1 MKYQNNQIG
10 QNKYSDERLCALAQ
24 NGEKQAE
31 EQLVLRYRGVV
42 ASISHV
48 HYLEGGED
56 HDLSQEGMIGLV
68 KAIRAF
74 DASLGIPFEAFARI
88 CVRREIFKA
97 IRGAAAEKHL
107 PLNHSQ
113 SLQQM
118 DLSAA
123 ERKEMEQT
131 LNPEAMLIGQED
143 ILEKR
148 QKLLQMLSPLETS
161 VFKLQLEGHSY
172 EEMAAAVHKPVKSV
186 DNAVQRIRRKAAT
199 IFSDEYR

>member
-1 MKYQNNQIG
+1 MKYQNNHIG

-24 NGEKQAE
+24 SGEKQAE
-31 EQLVLRYRGVV
+31 EQLVLRYHGVV
-42 ASISHV
+42 ESIARA

-56 HDLSQEGMIGLV
+56 HDLSQEGMIGLI

-74 DASLGIPFEAFARI
+74 GIPFEAFVRI

-97 IRGAAAEKHL
+97 IRGAAAEKHQ

-113 SLQQM
+113 SLVQL
-118 DLSAA
+118 DLSCA
-123 ERKEMEQT
+123 ERSEMEQT

-143 ILEKR
+143 VLEKR

-161 VFKLQLEGHSY
+161 IFKLQLEGHSY
-172 EEMAAAVHKPVKSV
+172 EEMAAAVHKSVKSV